1 MKNCPRAVQILGK
14 MRSKFSLACDRP
26 PVACGR
32 MRSHEGEN
40 WSHAVEN
47 WEIGIAC
54 GSNFLPRTD
63 VQSQTLV
70 GSAFRVPSLERGK
83 IKEKGI
89 SI

>member
-14 MRSKFSLACDRP
+14 MRSKFSLACDQFS
-26 PVACGR
+26 
-32 MRSHEGEN
+32 SHEGEN

-83 IKEKGI
+83 IKEKGN
-89 SI
+89 STGGNYVL